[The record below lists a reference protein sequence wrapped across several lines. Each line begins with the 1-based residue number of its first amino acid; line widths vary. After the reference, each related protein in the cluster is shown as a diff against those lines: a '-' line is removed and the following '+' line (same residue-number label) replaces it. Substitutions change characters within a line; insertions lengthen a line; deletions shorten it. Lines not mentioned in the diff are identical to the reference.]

1 MKLTLTD
8 TKHSGTRSDLT
19 HNEIRALFL
28 AAGFK
33 IPPGQEDLKDYVY
46 AAAHAVIREDRLRR
60 RPKTITW
67 EQALD
72 LSEKPDVDDSIRN
85 FLADPTEDNAVE
97 IIVQAVTEYLKG
109 EGA

>member
-1 MKLTLTD
+1 M
-8 TKHSGTRSDLT
+8 TKHIETISDLSRD
-19 HNEIRALFL
+19 EIRALFL

-46 AAAHAVIREDRLRR
+46 AAARAVIREDRLRR
-60 RPKTITW
+60 AQPKTITW
-67 EQALD
+67 KQALD
-72 LSEKPDVDDSIRN
+72 LSEKPGVDDSIRN

-109 EGA
+109 EDA